1 MPTTPEAK
9 ARETIDALLTAAGWS
24 VQDRDAMNL
33 GVSRGVAVREFALK
47 AGFADYLLFVDRKAI
62 GAVEAKKMGVTLAGV
77 EAQSAKYSDGLPA
90 AARAWRVPLPFLYES
105 TGVETFFTN
114 GLDPDP
120 RSRPVFAFHKP
131 ETLAAQV
138 TQSEQLRARLQAL
151 PPLLTTNLWGAQIE
165 AITNLEQSL
174 ARNHPRALI
183 QMATGAGKTFTAVS
197 AIYRLIKHGGAK
209 RVLFLVDRNN
219 LGRQTLKEF
228 QQYVTPDDGRKFTEL
243 YNVQHLQSNALDDV
257 SKVCITTIQ
266 RLYSMLCGEAEYDPG
281 NEEGS
286 MFDRVSAAL
295 EQGPP
300 KSVQYNPAIP
310 IEYFDVI
317 VTDEC
322 HRSIYNLWRG
332 VLEYFDAFLIG
343 LTATPNK
350 QTFGFF
356 NQNLVMEYTRQRAVA
371 DGVNV
376 DGQVYRIRTQITEQG
391 STVEAKEWVGKRNR
405 LTREQRWEQLDDAL
419 TYGANQL
426 DRDVVAV
433 DQIRTVIR
441 TFRDRL
447 STEIFP
453 GRSEVPKTLIFA
465 KDDAH
470 AEEIVRIVREE
481 FARGNDF
488 CKKITYSVKEP
499 ERVIAEFRT
508 AYDPR
513 IAVTVDMI
521 ATGTDIKP
529 LEALVF
535 MRMVQSSGLFE
546 QMLGRGT
553 RVISDT
559 DLQAVTPGAVQKTH
573 FVIVD
578 AVGVVENE
586 KVDAGVLERKRNL
599 SLHKLLEA
607 VALGERDDDMLSSLA
622 GRLARLERTLTPAD
636 RYTLATAAGL
646 AGDAAL
652 TPTRT
657 LANALLDALDP
668 DKAEEKASQPAFLA
682 TLPAGADP
690 VAAAREALVN
700 AATAPFDN
708 PILRQ
713 ALVTTQTRN
722 EQTIDKVSKDAVT
735 GAGYVTE
742 ESEKLKELVGSFRDF
757 IEAHKDE
764 ITALQLIF
772 EASRAKPGTAQTLR
786 PTFAQIR
793 ELRDKLQ
800 GTRPAWTTENLWRAY
815 AQLEHGK
822 VRGTEGKRALTDVI
836 ALVRHTVQLDD
847 ELVPYPEQVQRRY
860 ADWLEAQ
867 AAHGRTFSDEQRW
880 WLDQIA
886 DQIGVSLS
894 ISSDDLSNNPFQAR
908 GGLFRA
914 HEVFGANLGA
924 LLDELNATLVR

>member
-1 MPTTPEAK
+1 
-9 ARETIDALLTAAGWS
+9 
-24 VQDRDAMNL
+24 
-33 GVSRGVAVREFALK
+33 
-47 AGFADYLLFVDRKAI
+47 
-62 GAVEAKKMGVTLAGV
+62 
-77 EAQSAKYSDGLPA
+77 
-90 AARAWRVPLPFLYES
+90 
-105 TGVETFFTN
+105 
-114 GLDPDP
+114 
-120 RSRPVFAFHKP
+120 
-131 ETLAAQV
+131 
-138 TQSEQLRARLQAL
+138 
-151 PPLLTTNLWGAQIE
+151 
-165 AITNLEQSL
+165 
-174 ARNHPRALI
+174 
-183 QMATGAGKTFTAVS
+183 
-197 AIYRLIKHGGAK
+197 
-209 RVLFLVDRNN
+209 
-219 LGRQTLKEF
+219 
-228 QQYVTPDDGRKFTEL
+228 
-243 YNVQHLQSNALDDV
+243 
-257 SKVCITTIQ
+257 
-266 RLYSMLCGEAEYDPG
+266 
-281 NEEGS
+281 
-286 MFDRVSAAL
+286 
-295 EQGPP
+295 
-300 KSVQYNPAIP
+300 
-310 IEYFDVI
+310 
-317 VTDEC
+317 
-322 HRSIYNLWRG
+322 
-332 VLEYFDAFLIG
+332 VLEYFDAHLIG
-343 LTATPNK
+343 LTATPGV

-391 STVEAKEWVGKRNR
+391 STVEAREWVGKRNR
-405 LTREQRWEQLDDAL
+405 LTREQRWEQLDDPL

-426 DRDVVAV
+426 DRDVVAI
-433 DQIRTVIR
+433 DQIRTIIR
-441 TFRDRL
+441 TFRDKL

-453 GRSEVPKTLIFA
+453 GRTEVPKTLIFA

-586 KVDAGVLERKRNL
+586 KVDAGVLERKR
-599 SLHKLLEA
+599 SVSFSKLLEA
-607 VALGERDDDMLSSLA
+607 VALGDREDDTLSSLA
-622 GRLARLERTLTPAD
+622 GRLARLERTLSPAD

-646 AGDAAL
+646 TGEAAL
-652 TPTRT
+652 TPART

-668 DKAEEKASQPAFLA
+668 DKAVERAELPDFVAA
-682 TLPAGADP
+682 LPAGADP
-690 VAAAREALVN
+690 VIAAREALVN
-700 AATAPFDN
+700 AATAPFDI
-708 PILRQ
+708 PALRQ

-722 EQTIDKVSKDAVT
+722 ELTIDKVSKDAVT
-735 GAGYVTE
+735 GAGYVTK
-742 ESEKLKELVGSFRDF
+742 ESEKLKELVGSFREF

-793 ELRDKLQ
+793 ELRDRLQ

-815 AQLEHGK
+815 AQLESGK
-822 VRGTEGKRALTDVI
+822 VRGAEGKRALTDVI

-847 ELVPYPEQVQRRY
+847 ELVPYPDQVQRRY

-867 AAHGRTFSDEQRW
+867 TAAGRDFSDEQRW
-880 WLDQIA
+880 WLDRIA
-886 DQIGVSLS
+886 EHIGVSLS
-894 ISSDDLSNNPFQAR
+894 VSADDLSNNPFQAR

-914 HEVFGANLGA
+914 HEVFGTDLGA